1 MGVEPVTRG
10 FIGDPGDLSQ
20 FVSFLEAPPGV
31 LDKRVNRFPVDPQ
44 IGPHSSLQDLMSL
57 TIQDFHRLH
66 RSLLILPPR
75 VLFHE
80 ALA

>member
-20 FVSFLEAPPGV
+20 FVGFLEAPPGM
-31 LDKRVNRFPVDPQ
+31 LDQRVNRFPIDAQ
-44 IGPHSSLQDLMSL
+44 IGPHSGLQHLMSL
-57 TIQDFHRLH
+57 TIQGFLRLH